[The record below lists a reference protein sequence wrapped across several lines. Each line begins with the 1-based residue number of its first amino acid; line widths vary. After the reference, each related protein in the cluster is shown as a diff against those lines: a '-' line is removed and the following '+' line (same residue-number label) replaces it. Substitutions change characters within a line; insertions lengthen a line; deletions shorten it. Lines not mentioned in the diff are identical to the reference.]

1 MKKILSSMLSLALLL
16 GTFTAAVHAET
27 PTCTTNHITMID
39 PVLGDIYT
47 KNQTHLDTYYEDGTQ
62 AADYQ
67 VIEDKLSSSK
77 RITKLHITTSGKID
91 NELGNYILST
101 SNTEGNRRMRYRVYN
116 DDGTLSA
123 PLWNIQN
130 NFVWEFDLKVD
141 NLASNQGLNILLGNS
156 SGSSWRNQIR
166 ILANSYTKTEDAR
179 YAVRWYGVDG
189 STVTKQFTISGDSD
203 SNSYQLLFGETY
215 HLKIEAD
222 VRNNQ
227 LYVTFSGN
235 VNGEDYVSKNDKA
248 PFQMDTAANIEK
260 DDYILPYKIST
271 TGAVDIT
278 FDNMAFFVDRF
289 SAKTPTLTAGNGS
302 VTAST
307 QVKNTTNTNYTN
319 IAPPSIIA
327 AVYKQNG
334 ELVKCSVTEGAGD
347 FDYGVSTERTA
358 VVDGLGGLAD
368 GTYKVK
374 AFIWN
379 SLNRTSG
386 LKAYDNALVEKTA
399 TVSGGTITL
408 N

>member
-39 PVLGDIYT
+39 PVLGDIYI
-47 KNQTHLDTYYEDGTQ
+47 KNGAHLDTYYEDGTQ
-62 AADYQ
+62 ADDNK
-67 VIEDKLSSSK
+67 VIEGKLDSSK
-77 RITKLHITTSGKID
+77 RITKLKITTTGPSNND
-91 NELGNYILST
+91 LGSYLTT
-101 SNTEGNRRMRYRVYN
+101 SEGDRRLRYRVYN
-116 DDGTLSA
+116 DDGTLST

-141 NLASNQGLNILLGNS
+141 NLASTQALNILLGINTNNLYRS
-156 SGSSWRNQIR
+156 QIR
-166 ILANSYTKTEDAR
+166 ILANKYTNVEDAR
-179 YAVRWYGVDG
+179 YCVRWYGDASTTEQHTGGMISG
-189 STVTKQFTISGDSD
+189 STVNDYFLK
-203 SNSYQLLFGETY
+203 FGETY
-215 HLKIEAD
+215 HLKIESD
-222 VRNNQ
+222 VRGNRT
-227 LYVTFSGN
+227 YATFTGI
-235 VNGEDYVSKNDKA
+235 VNGEEFTNTNYRA
-248 PFQMDTAANIEK
+248 PEAIYNSGEFT

-271 TGAVDIT
+271 SGAADIT

-334 ELVKCSVTEGAGD
+334 ELVNCSVTEGAGD
-347 FDYGVSTERTA
+347 FEYGVSTERTA
-358 VVDGLGGLAD
+358 VVDGLEGLAD